1 MEHETDGDVSSA
13 PSGEHEPELLNAR
26 EDLYDGMIVEL
37 DNSPSDVARFV
48 SSLKASLVE
57 WEKKGKKGVWIKVP
71 IAKTNLVPALI
82 EEEFWYHHAERTYV
96 MLVYWIPKSPCTL
109 PANASHQ
116 VGVCAFVM
124 NDNGEVLVVQEKNGA
139 YRGSG
144 IWKMPTGLLVQGED
158 IFNGVVREVKEETG
172 IDAKFLEV
180 AVLRHF
186 HNAPF
191 NKSDL
196 NLICILQP
204 LSFVIK
210 IQETEIEAAKWMPFK
225 EFAAQP
231 KYRESELYKK
241 IFDVC
246 IASFE
251 KRYKGFSE
259 IQIASASSGPQTVLY
274 YNVQDM
280 NDFNQSNG
288 VNI

>member
-1 MEHETDGDVSSA
+1 MQFFNSQDLMEHETDGDVSSA

-82 EEEFWYHHAERTYV
+82 
-96 MLVYWIPKSPCTL
+96 
-109 PANASHQ
+109 
-116 VGVCAFVM
+116 
-124 NDNGEVLVVQEKNGA
+124 EVLVVQEKNGA